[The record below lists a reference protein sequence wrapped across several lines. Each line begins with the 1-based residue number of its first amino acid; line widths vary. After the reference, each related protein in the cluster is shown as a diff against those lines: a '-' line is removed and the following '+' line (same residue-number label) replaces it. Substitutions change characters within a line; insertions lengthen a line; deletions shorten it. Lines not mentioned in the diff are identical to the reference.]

1 MFLRKN
7 ACLFLALVF
16 ICAVSVPA
24 RADGNPPPR
33 DGGNIH
39 PWDNNDEYR
48 YGSGPTEVMRRP
60 LLFEFSF
67 NGRLYILPVWSAPSL
82 MKSNRIS
89 KDGVTRRNAGSL
101 EVVTSNR

>member
-1 MFLRKN
+1 MFLKKN

-24 RADGNPPPR
+24 LADGNPPPS

-48 YGSGPTEVMRRP
+48 YGSGPTDVMRRP
-60 LLFEFSF
+60 MWFGFMF
-67 NGRLYILPVWSAPSL
+67 DGRLLTIPLWSAPSL
-82 MKSNRIS
+82 MKSDRIG
-89 KDGVTRRNAGSL
+89 KDGVTRRSAGSL
-101 EVVTSNR
+101 EVVTRNR